1 MSDLQC
7 PARIVLARST
17 VSESALA
24 DLRRRERVVVEVRT
38 PPTVDLDELADLH
51 RGEAVLV
58 VSDEGP
64 HVDAGPDV
72 LVVEID
78 GDGRRYSASST
89 ER

>member
-1 MSDLQC
+1 MQC

-24 DLRRRERVVVEVRT
+24 DLRERERVVVDVRT
-38 PPTVDLDELADLH
+38 PPPVHLDELADLH

-64 HVDAGPDV
+64 HVDAGRDV
-72 LVVEID
+72 LIVEID
-78 GDGRRYSASST
+78 GDGRRYTALST
-89 ER
+89 

>member
-1 MSDLQC
+1 MQC

-24 DLRRRERVVVEVRT
+24 DLRERERVVVEVRT
-38 PPTVDLDELADLH
+38 PPIVDLDELADAY

-64 HVDAGPDV
+64 HVDAGHDV
-72 LVVEID
+72 IVVEID
-78 GDGRRYSASST
+78 ADGRRYSSPSAKP
-89 ER
+89 